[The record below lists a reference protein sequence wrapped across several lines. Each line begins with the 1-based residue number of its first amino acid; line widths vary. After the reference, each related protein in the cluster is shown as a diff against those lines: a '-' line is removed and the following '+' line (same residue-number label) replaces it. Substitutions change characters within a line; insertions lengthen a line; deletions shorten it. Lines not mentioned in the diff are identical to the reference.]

1 MAKKNFNKG
10 LEDIFKKDEKENNP
24 ETEVLEQEKRPVKEK
39 KHSETL
45 SRKKLRKK
53 SSRKNFTFDLN
64 NLLSEALQSTDEDDK
79 AKSVDETRSKP
90 KKRINKVPLTGINAL
105 IRKTIDSD
113 YDSDAQ
119 REFKRV
125 TFICDR
131 DKVARLKQIAKS
143 EKTYLKDILIDLIE
157 EYIADFEKSKAS
169 QN

>member
-10 LEDIFKKDEKENNP
+10 LEDIFKKDEKEINP
-24 ETEVLEQEKRPVKEK
+24 DTEVLEQEKHPVKDK
-39 KHSETL
+39 KHQESL

-79 AKSVDETRSKP
+79 AKSVEETRSTP
-90 KKRINKVPLTGINAL
+90 KKRMNKVPLSGINAL

-157 EYIADFEKSKAS
+157 DYIADFEKSKAS